1 MTFLHRAVAPTCS
14 RRNARWLLLQSTGLA
29 PARRLVTLPQ
39 PRCQVWLVASSCLR
53 RPSSRPCSTDK
64 SVASC
69 RHCWQHLARYSLGLC
84 SPSRSSRT
92 CRSGL
97 ASATA
102 SAPGVAAARSTA
114 TSTARSTAPSGF
126 SSSPEGLLSSPLK
139 SARNPETPS
148 QNRTLARICS
158 STRVEGPKS
167 TRASCPLSPRSEE

>member
-1 MTFLHRAVAPTCS
+1 
-14 RRNARWLLLQSTGLA
+14 
-29 PARRLVTLPQ
+29 VTPPQ
-39 PRCQVWLVASSCLR
+39 PRCQVWFVASFLLG

-64 SVASC
+64 SVASR

-114 TSTARSTAPSGF
+114 TSTACSTALSRF
-126 SSSPEGLLSSPLK
+126 SSSPEGSLSSPLDYGPESRNAFSAPGSRPYPRLNQGWGAEIDPRFLPALASLRRVNRAWL
-139 SARNPETPS
+139 SAR
-148 QNRTLARICS
+148 I
-158 STRVEGPKS
+158 
-167 TRASCPLSPRSEE
+167 AS